1 MGKPNLILIVL
12 GQSCPLTRIGKPS
25 EEHGFTFMTASD
37 SFRSMKASN
46 WEFRNR
52 AMVFGLMFGFT
63 FPLYALDHQNST
75 VALAN
80 WLGAELRMDT
90 DLVARLLFAFAAF
103 LLVVAALIRTWASSY
118 LQASVVYASEVK
130 SESLV
135 ADGPFRRVRN
145 PLYFANVL
153 MIIAMGALMS
163 RLGFLV
169 AVIAMVV
176 FCYRLILR
184 EEAELQASQGQ
195 LYRAYSK
202 AVPRLWPSLWPRV
215 ASAGRQAKWRE
226 GIKAESW
233 YWGFAAALIAY
244 AITLKLKLFFVILAV
259 SLVLFWVSSMALQ
272 KKSESQL

>member
-1 MGKPNLILIVL
+1 
-12 GQSCPLTRIGKPS
+12 
-25 EEHGFTFMTASD
+25 
-37 SFRSMKASN
+37 MKASN

-52 AMVFGLMFGFT
+52 ATVFGLIFGFT
-63 FPLYALDHQNST
+63 FPLYVLDHQNST

-80 WLGAELRMDT
+80 WLGAGRQMDT
-90 DLVARLLFAFAAF
+90 DLLARLLFAFAAF

-135 ADGPFRRVRN
+135 ADGPYRRVRN

-153 MIIAMGALMS
+153 MIIAMGAMMS

-195 LYRAYSK
+195 PYHVYCK

-215 ASAGRQAKWRE
+215 ASAGGQARWME

-244 AITLKLKLFFVILAV
+244 SITLTFKLFFVILVA
-259 SLVLFWVSSMALQ
+259 SLILFWVSSLVLQ
-272 KKSESQL
+272 KKSH